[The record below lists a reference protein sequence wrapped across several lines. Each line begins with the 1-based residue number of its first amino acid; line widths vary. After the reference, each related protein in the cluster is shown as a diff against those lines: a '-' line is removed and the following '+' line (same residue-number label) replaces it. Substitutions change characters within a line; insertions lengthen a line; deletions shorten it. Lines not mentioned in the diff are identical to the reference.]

1 MYDEQ
6 VLNVICDMKYCSDVY
21 GKEILDD
28 YPDID
33 LGEETEWSFYEELY
47 QSEYFIS
54 GKYYDGI
61 SEAKM
66 FFSSEYMTEYY
77 KLAKKIGHLYGWKER
92 ENIYISNGR
101 HTTLNFLN
109 KMDSCN
115 ACCGVVHTGTRHK
128 YASSLTV
135 YIYEEEFYN
144 YMELYFVINA
154 IFRFFEKEAEK
165 LKKIYISMLSVQNSE
180 VAA

>member
-1 MYDEQ
+1 
-6 VLNVICDMKYCSDVY
+6 
-21 GKEILDD
+21 
-28 YPDID
+28 
-33 LGEETEWSFYEELY
+33 
-47 QSEYFIS
+47 
-54 GKYYDGI
+54 
-61 SEAKM
+61 M

-154 IFRFFEKEAEK
+154 IFRFFEKEVEK

>member
-1 MYDEQ
+1 ME
-6 VLNVICDMKYCSDVY
+6 
-21 GKEILDD
+21 
-28 YPDID
+28 
-33 LGEETEWSFYEELY
+33 Y
-47 QSEYFIS
+47 Q
-54 GKYYDGI
+54 KL
-61 SEAKM
+61 KC
-66 FFSSEYMTEYY
+66 FFQAEYMTEYY

-154 IFRFFEKEAEK
+154 IFRFFEKEVEK

>member
-33 LGEETEWSFYEELY
+33 LGEGTEWSFYEELY

-61 SEAKM
+61 SELKC
-66 FFSSEYMTEYY
+66 FFQANT
-77 KLAKKIGHLYGWKER
+77 
-92 ENIYISNGR
+92 
-101 HTTLNFLN
+101 
-109 KMDSCN
+109 
-115 ACCGVVHTGTRHK
+115 
-128 YASSLTV
+128 
-135 YIYEEEFYN
+135 
-144 YMELYFVINA
+144 
-154 IFRFFEKEAEK
+154 
-165 LKKIYISMLSVQNSE
+165 
-180 VAA
+180 

>member
-54 GKYYDGI
+54 P
-61 SEAKM
+61 
-66 FFSSEYMTEYY
+66 F
-77 KLAKKIGHLYGWKER
+77 
-92 ENIYISNGR
+92 
-101 HTTLNFLN
+101 
-109 KMDSCN
+109 
-115 ACCGVVHTGTRHK
+115 
-128 YASSLTV
+128 
-135 YIYEEEFYN
+135 EFKQ
-144 YMELYFVINA
+144 EI
-154 IFRFFEKEAEK
+154 
-165 LKKIYISMLSVQNSE
+165 
-180 VAA
+180 

>member
-33 LGEETEWSFYEELY
+33 LGEGTEWSFYEELY

-61 SEAKM
+61 SEAKNV
-66 FFSSEYMTEYY
+66 FFQANT
-77 KLAKKIGHLYGWKER
+77 
-92 ENIYISNGR
+92 
-101 HTTLNFLN
+101 
-109 KMDSCN
+109 
-115 ACCGVVHTGTRHK
+115 
-128 YASSLTV
+128 
-135 YIYEEEFYN
+135 
-144 YMELYFVINA
+144 
-154 IFRFFEKEAEK
+154 
-165 LKKIYISMLSVQNSE
+165 
-180 VAA
+180 

>member
-77 KLAKKIGHLYGWKER
+77 KLAKKIL
-92 ENIYISNGR
+92 
-101 HTTLNFLN
+101 
-109 KMDSCN
+109 
-115 ACCGVVHTGTRHK
+115 
-128 YASSLTV
+128 LT
-135 YIYEEEFYN
+135 N
-144 YMELYFVINA
+144 STVI
-154 IFRFFEKEAEK
+154 
-165 LKKIYISMLSVQNSE
+165 
-180 VAA
+180 